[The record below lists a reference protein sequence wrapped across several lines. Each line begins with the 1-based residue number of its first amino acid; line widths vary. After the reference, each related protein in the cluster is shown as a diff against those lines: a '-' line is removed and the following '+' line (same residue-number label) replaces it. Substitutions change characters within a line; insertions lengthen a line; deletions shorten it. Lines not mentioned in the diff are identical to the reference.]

1 MEIFKKQIELIEKQ
15 KINFINLNDFKLNFN
30 IPKSKKKIKYIIPPT
45 KKPSTQTLKTK
56 YALNIH
62 SATNLTSQHFVLII
76 RAKDRKHG
84 LFKIT
89 RHIKRHGVFMSRV
102 KGFRILKLLLIFFHL
117 ISLWWRRA
125 VLPRRPVQFSVC
137 FIKLYY
143 IYTTSNINCQVL
155 F

>member
-1 MEIFKKQIELIEKQ
+1 
-15 KINFINLNDFKLNFN
+15 
-30 IPKSKKKIKYIIPPT
+30 
-45 KKPSTQTLKTK
+45 
-56 YALNIH
+56 
-62 SATNLTSQHFVLII
+62 
-76 RAKDRKHG
+76 
-84 LFKIT
+84 
-89 RHIKRHGVFMSRV
+89 MSRV

-155 F
+155 FWFILYKIHDHQSWLL